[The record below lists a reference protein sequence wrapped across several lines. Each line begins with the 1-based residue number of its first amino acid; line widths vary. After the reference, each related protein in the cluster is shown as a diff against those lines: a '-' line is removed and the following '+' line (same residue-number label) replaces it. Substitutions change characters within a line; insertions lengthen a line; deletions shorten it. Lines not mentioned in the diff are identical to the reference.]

1 MCVCFQKKRRNEIRN
16 LWLVCSLLPPT
27 IYMYMDRPGLCL
39 SLHYLHS
46 SPPSLTQTYGL
57 AKYTI
62 RSFLLSLFSLLLHR
76 FQLVRLKLSLVK
88 IWIHFSDNPDWDFS
102 RSVLARFKILPE
114 AIVILIFPGKNPN
127 STGRISHPIGFWFVP
142 WHMCVY
148 IFRQWLNIKS
158 T

>member
-1 MCVCFQKKRRNEIRN
+1 MHLHIVFMLLYVHCVCVSLCRCSFVCVRHSIFYVCVTCCDLDVNINKSERRRERRTTSSRMYHQKRRRNEIRN

-62 RSFLLSLFSLLLHR
+62 RSFLFSLFSLLLHR
-76 FQLVRLKLSLVK
+76 F
-88 IWIHFSDNPDWDFS
+88 
-102 RSVLARFKILPE
+102 
-114 AIVILIFPGKNPN
+114 
-127 STGRISHPIGFWFVP
+127 
-142 WHMCVY
+142 
-148 IFRQWLNIKS
+148 
-158 T
+158 